1 MNATQTAVLEAL
13 TASNSYHTV
22 AELVDMVG
30 KSETTVRKAV
40 KELLAD
46 GTLSVDTI
54 DGKAHYTNTP
64 EVADQDESPKR
75 RYVRHDKPTTRT
87 VRLNQITHSE
97 VRVALTAEE
106 PQVTKNFGVSN
117 KWVTICVT
125 HNAATG
131 SDKVLDAH
139 YASTY
144 PTFCPTCAP
153 KLEGKVGRRR
163 QLAVAS

>member
-1 MNATQTAVLEAL
+1 MNATATQVKNILDEL
-13 TASNSYHTV
+13 TGFATV
-22 AELVDMVG
+22 AGLVEETG
-30 KSETTVRKAV
+30 KSETTIRKAL
-40 KELLAD
+40 KELETE
-46 GTLSVDTI
+46 GF
-54 DGKAHYTNTP
+54 AHKNAPGQWENTKP
-64 EVADQDESPKR
+64 VETDESPKR